1 MSVCEIEPKRIGT
14 RDKVPGYDRW
24 RLHYVRELRSRK
36 EARTNTVEVVMHFY
50 GRVTP
55 RAILTAVAEQFR
67 ITLPE
72 LTGHCQVWHLC
83 NARFAAACLMRKGL
97 GMSTPEIGR
106 RLGDRDPTTIRNA
119 LMRADFLLMTDPKF
133 SVAFEAVKSRLWPD
147 GFPHE
152 VVAEPPEGAA
162 A

>member
-1 MSVCEIEPKRIGT
+1 VEIMSVCEIEPKRNRT
-14 RDKVPGYDRW
+14 AGYSSW
-24 RLHYVRELRSRK
+24 RLNYVRELRSRK
-36 EARTNTVEVVMHFY
+36 EARTNTVEGVMRFY

-55 RAILTAVAEQFR
+55 RAILIAVSEQFR

-83 NARFAAACLMRKGL
+83 NARFAAARLMRKGL

-119 LMRADFLLMTDPKF
+119 VMRADFLVMTDPEF
-133 SVAFEAVKSRLWPD
+133 SVAFEAVKTRLWPD
-147 GFPHE
+147 GFPYE
-152 VVAEPPEGAA
+152 EAAEAPAQAA
-162 A
+162 E